1 MRIYQ
6 PTGTGSATPSATTS
20 APKGCVEAEAILRL
34 LEIKR
39 PTNVIEVVEA
49 AKRRWHIA
57 VLPLLA
63 LGAVRNFAAVL
74 SRLQRR
80 EFAPAGLLGSICAII
95 QVSCRARAI
104 VCT

>member
-1 MRIYQ
+1 LRIYQ

-49 AKRRWHIA
+49 AKRRWHIV

-63 LGAVRNFAAVL
+63 LGAVRNFAAML
-74 SRLQRR
+74 SRFANRR
-80 EFAPAGLLGSICAII
+80 HVQARCGRTVAKLLRHVELRRGH
-95 QVSCRARAI
+95 
-104 VCT
+104 